1 LHRATTRANI
11 SFLQASKANMSTPA
25 TIPTKPELFDRY
37 VRKFRS
43 ICEMHGIQFGSHQNL
58 PEFLHRLADDRYFA
72 MDFWA
77 FTGKLSRRE
86 DGELSDEQM
95 LALIVEGIAGDELA
109 DADDEL
115 KGVIAELAALLAGVD
130 VQSPSQNHVEP
141 APFPH
146 TAPDS
151 NAGEETT
158 GDGSEMPWR
167 ASSLHAAFLS
177 EAIDREAKTAPLASS
192 SLSPQLEETLRLLQA
207 SSNEL
212 KQHLDEIDKKMSRL
226 EPRLEERTS
235 KGAPKEQT
243 RGPVEQATMPPV
255 ETFTRE
261 PGGKARL
268 VLQPDVSPRP
278 EFVSTEPSR
287 PELFSMFATK
297 KDKTRDDRDDNDE
310 WDPVPLE
317 LYAEQ
322 RGPNGI
328 ALFVILML
336 LVVGGTFYLQR
347 YGAPL
352 HMRYAP
358 LIQRVQEAIS
368 DRLGLSSTNESTASN
383 ASVASNASPVS
394 GMVSATNSAGTTGS
408 GATGKIAS
416 KPATPRISSPQE
428 APAAA
433 SNDTSGDKAPAT
445 PLDQSQAAEATT
457 DLRTTRRPTISR
469 SQSQAE
475 EAALADRRMAAT
487 DTSGAEDAAPVNVAP
502 AVMEANLVLSRVP
515 AYPEVAKADRV
526 QGPVVV
532 KAIISKAGTVQDVHV
547 IQGDPL
553 LRSAAAEAIYKW
565 RYRPYLL
572 NGQPVQVATTITVD
586 FKLSPYR

>member
-1 LHRATTRANI
+1 
-11 SFLQASKANMSTPA
+11 
-25 TIPTKPELFDRY
+25 
-37 VRKFRS
+37 
-43 ICEMHGIQFGSHQNL
+43 MHGIQFGSHANL

-77 FTGKLSRRE
+77 FTGRLSRRE

-95 LALIVEGIAGDELA
+95 LALIVEGIAGDEVA

-130 VQSPSQNHVEP
+130 VQSPSQNHVQP

-146 TAPDS
+146 TEPDS
-151 NAGEETT
+151 SAGEETT

-167 ASSLHAAFLS
+167 ASSLRAAFLS
-177 EAIDREAKTAPLASS
+177 DGIDREAGTAPLASS
-192 SLSPQLEETLRLLQA
+192 SLSPQLEETLRRLQA

-212 KQHLDEIDKKMSRL
+212 KQHLDEIDQKMSRL
-226 EPRLEERTS
+226 EPHLQERTS
-235 KGAPKEQT
+235 KDTPKEQT
-243 RGPVEQATMPPV
+243 RGPLEQAAMPPV

-278 EFVSTEPSR
+278 DFDATEPSR
-287 PELFSMFATK
+287 PELFSMFATNKDDK
-297 KDKTRDDRDDNDE
+297 KKRDDRDDNDE
-310 WDPVPLE
+310 WDPIPLE
-317 LYAEQ
+317 HYAEQ

-328 ALFVILML
+328 ALFVILVL

-352 HMRYAP
+352 HMSYAP
-358 LIQRVQEAIS
+358 LIQRMQAAIG
-368 DRLGLSSTNESTASN
+368 DRWGLSSTDQSTASTG
-383 ASVASNASPVS
+383 SVASNASPGS
-394 GMVSATNSAGTTGS
+394 GMVSATKSAEATGS
-408 GATGKIAS
+408 GATSKTAS
-416 KPATPRISSPQE
+416 QPATLRISRPQG
-428 APAAA
+428 APTAA
-433 SNDTSGDKAPAT
+433 SNDTSDKAPAT
-445 PLDQSQAAEATT
+445 PLDQSQAAEAQT
-457 DLRTTRRPTISR
+457 DPRASRRATISR

-475 EAALADRRMAAT
+475 EAALADRAGRGMGAPNV
-487 DTSGAEDAAPVNVAP
+487 SGPEGGAPVNVPP

-532 KAIISKAGTVQDVHV
+532 RAIISKTGTVQDVHV
-547 IQGDPL
+547 LQGDPL
-553 LRSAAAEAIYKW
+553 LRNAAAEAIYKW

-572 NGQPVQVATTITVD
+572 NGQPVEVATTITVD

>member
-1 LHRATTRANI
+1 
-11 SFLQASKANMSTPA
+11 MSTRA
-25 TIPTKPELFDRY
+25 TIPTKPERFDQY

-43 ICEMHGIQFGSHQNL
+43 ICEMHGIQFGSHENL

-77 FTGKLSRRE
+77 FTGGLSRRE

-95 LALIVEGIAGDELA
+95 LALVVEGIAGDELA

-115 KGVIAELAALLAGVD
+115 KGVIAELSALLAGVD
-130 VQSPSQNHVEP
+130 VQSPLQNHAAP

-146 TAPDS
+146 AEPDG

-158 GDGSEMPWR
+158 GDGSEVPWR
-167 ASSLHAAFLS
+167 ASSLRAAFLS
-177 EAIDREAKTAPLASS
+177 DAIDREAGTDPFASS
-192 SLSPQLEETLRLLQA
+192 PLSPQLEETLRRLQA
-207 SSNEL
+207 SSLEL

-235 KGAPKEQT
+235 KDIPKEQT
-243 RGPVEQATMPPV
+243 RPVEQAAMPPV

-278 EFVSTEPSR
+278 EFVPTEPSR
-287 PELFSMFATK
+287 PELFSMFSTK
-297 KDKTRDDRDDNDE
+297 KDDKKKRDHRDDNDE
-310 WDPVPLE
+310 WDPIPLE
-317 LYAEQ
+317 HYAEQ

-328 ALFVILML
+328 VLFVILVL

-352 HMRYAP
+352 RIRYAP
-358 LIQRVQEAIS
+358 LIQRVQGAIG
-368 DRLGLSSTNESTASN
+368 DRLGWSSMNQTTASN
-383 ASVASNASPVS
+383 SSVASNASPVS
-394 GMVSATNSAGTTGS
+394 GMTSAARPAGAAESGTSGKSANQPAAGAFSGS
-408 GATGKIAS
+408 
-416 KPATPRISSPQE
+416 Q

-433 SNDTSGDKAPAT
+433 SNNTSAQANAT
-445 PLDQSQAAEATT
+445 PSAEPQAAAPQT
-457 DLRTTRRPTISR
+457 DLRSSRRGTISH

-475 EAALADRRMAAT
+475 EAARADRTMAAT
-487 DTSGAEDAAPVNVAP
+487 DTSGAEDAAPVNVP
-502 AVMEANLVLSRVP
+502 PDVMEANLVLSRVP
-515 AYPEVAKADRV
+515 AYPDVAKADRI

-532 KAIISKAGTVQDVHV
+532 KAIISKAGTVQDVQV
-547 IQGDPL
+547 LQGDPL
-553 LRSAAAEAIYKW
+553 LRNAAAEAIYKW
-565 RYRPYLL
+565 RYRPYLI
-572 NGQPVQVATTITVD
+572 NGQPVEVATTITVD
-586 FKLSPYR
+586 FKLSR

>member
-1 LHRATTRANI
+1 
-11 SFLQASKANMSTPA
+11 
-25 TIPTKPELFDRY
+25 
-37 VRKFRS
+37 
-43 ICEMHGIQFGSHQNL
+43 MHGIQFGSRANL

-77 FTGKLSRRE
+77 FTGRLSRRE

-95 LALIVEGIAGDELA
+95 LALIVEGIAGDELP
-109 DADDEL
+109 DLGDEL
-115 KGVIAELAALLAGVD
+115 KSVVAELASLLAGVD

-146 TAPDS
+146 TEPDS
-151 NAGEETT
+151 SAGEETT

-167 ASSLHAAFLS
+167 ASSLRAAFLS
-177 EAIDREAKTAPLASS
+177 DAIDPEAGTAPLASS
-192 SLSPQLEETLRLLQA
+192 SLSPQLEETLRRLQA

-212 KQHLDEIDKKMSRL
+212 KQHLDEIDQKMSRL
-226 EPRLEERTS
+226 EPHLQERTS
-235 KGAPKEQT
+235 KDTPKEQT
-243 RGPVEQATMPPV
+243 RGPLEQAAMPPV

-278 EFVSTEPSR
+278 DFDAIEPSR

-297 KDKTRDDRDDNDE
+297 KDDKKKRDDRDENDE
-310 WDPVPLE
+310 WDPIPLE
-317 LYAEQ
+317 HYAEQ
-322 RGPNGI
+322 RGPNAI
-328 ALFVILML
+328 ALFVILVL

-352 HMRYAP
+352 HVSYAP
-358 LIQRVQEAIS
+358 LIQRMQAAIG
-368 DRLGLSSTNESTASN
+368 DRLGLSSTDQSTSSG
-383 ASVASNASPVS
+383 SVASNASPAS
-394 GMVSATNSAGTTGS
+394 GMVSATKSEEATGS
-408 GATGKIAS
+408 GATGKTVSQPTA
-416 KPATPRISSPQE
+416 PRISRPQG
-428 APAAA
+428 APTAA
-433 SNDTSGDKAPAT
+433 SSDTSDKAPPT
-445 PLDQSQAAEATT
+445 PLDQSQAAEAQT
-457 DLRTTRRPTISR
+457 DSRASRRATISR

-475 EAALADRRMAAT
+475 EAALADRADRRMGAP
-487 DTSGAEDAAPVNVAP
+487 DVSGPEGAAPVNVPP

-532 KAIISKAGTVQDVHV
+532 RAIISKAGTVQDVHV
-547 IQGDPL
+547 LQGDPL
-553 LRSAAAEAIYKW
+553 LRNAAAEAIYKW

-572 NGQPVQVATTITVD
+572 NGQPVEVATTITVD